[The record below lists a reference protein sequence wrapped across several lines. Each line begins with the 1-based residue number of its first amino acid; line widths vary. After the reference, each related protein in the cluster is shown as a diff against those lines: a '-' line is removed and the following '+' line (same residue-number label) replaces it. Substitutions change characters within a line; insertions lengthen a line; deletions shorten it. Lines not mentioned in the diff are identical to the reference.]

1 MSYTP
6 FQPVVCRNVAQA
18 EVDKI
23 GARVNYYSG
32 REEEGTVTSH
42 GTVLLRRDTS
52 TVVVGPSEFHP
63 RRRRSHAVAIFVIGG
78 VFDRTRPEI
87 VQFDCDSVWS
97 EGSPCISAFDSETG
111 VQPFQH

>member
-52 TVVVGPSEFHP
+52 TVVVGPSEFSPTAAAVP
-63 RRRRSHAVAIFVIGG
+63 RGRHICHWWRLR
-78 VFDRTRPEI
+78 
-87 VQFDCDSVWS
+87 
-97 EGSPCISAFDSETG
+97 
-111 VQPFQH
+111 